1 VSSAIVQY
9 NSANSSCISSQEKEA
24 LPMKNM
30 TVLEAKRFGVTTCKA
45 TATLMS
51 AACLMQE
58 HNISALVV
66 VDPQGFLAG
75 VITRTD
81 LVRACYERDDWAHQ
95 PVHSY
100 MNADV
105 VTVRLDDRLEKVM
118 ALLIER
124 HIHRVVA
131 VEPVGDKLKPM
142 GVLSATDIIYHMAS
156 CH

>member
-1 VSSAIVQY
+1 
-9 NSANSSCISSQEKEA
+9 
-24 LPMKNM
+24 MKDM
-30 TVLEAKRFGVTTCKA
+30 TVLEAKRFGVTTCRA

-51 AACLMQE
+51 AACIMQE
-58 HNISALVV
+58 NNISALVV
-66 VDPQGFLAG
+66 VDGEGFLAG

-81 LVRACYERDDWAHQ
+81 LVRAGYDRGDWQHQ
-95 PVHSY
+95 PVRAY

-105 VTVRLDDRLEKVM
+105 VTVRLDDRLETVM

-131 VEPVGDKLKPM
+131 VETVGDKLKPM
-142 GVLSATDIIYHMAS
+142 GVLSATDIVYHMAS